1 VRTWV
6 NDAELMHR
14 RRWFTLAIICMS
26 LMVIGLDNT
35 ILNVAIPTLGRQL
48 HATTSS
54 LQWIVDIYT
63 LVFAGLLLTAGSL
76 GDRFGRYKTLTL
88 GLIIFGTGSVAS
100 ALSGSTDLLIATRAF
115 MGIGG
120 ALIMP
125 ATLSIITNVFTDSA
139 GRSKAIGIWA
149 GVAALGI
156 GIGPVAGGFLLSHF
170 YWGSVFFV
178 NIPIVATALI
188 GGWFFVPDS
197 RDPTGARVDF
207 LGALL
212 SILGLASLLWGV
224 IEAPVKG
231 WGSTTILSAF
241 LVGFVLLGAF
251 VWWELHSANPMLDMR
266 FFRNPR
272 FSAASGAVSLTFF
285 SLFGSLFLLTQYLQS
300 VHGFSPL
307 KAGAVVMPQAA
318 MMMMI
323 APLSTGFVR
332 RFGNKVV
339 VGFGLILV
347 ALSLAAFGLLTIDA
361 PLWEILAVTLVMGVG
376 MGNVMAPATD
386 SIMGSLPR
394 AKAGVGSAMNDTTR
408 QTGGAIGVAVLGSIL
423 ASRFHSSISTAAA
436 ANHLPASVTSAIHTD
451 IGSALSVSR
460 SPAGAPFARTI
471 TSIARGSFVTSFH
484 LASFVGAAVILLAA
498 AAVFVWLP
506 ARAADEE
513 AAPLPAATPAERS
526 EAPAML
532 DNLEPAFDG

>member
-1 VRTWV
+1 VRSRV
-6 NDAELMHR
+6 NNAELMYQ
-14 RRWFTLAIICMS
+14 RRWITLVVICMS

-35 ILNVAIPTLGRQL
+35 ILNVALPTLGHQL

-76 GDRFGRYKTLTL
+76 GDRFGRYKTLTI
-88 GLIIFGTGSVAS
+88 GLLIFGTGSLAS
-100 ALSGSTDLLIATRAF
+100 ALSGSTDALIATRAF

-120 ALIMP
+120 AFIMP

-156 GIGPVAGGFLLSHF
+156 GIGPVAGGFLLTHF

-178 NIPIVATALI
+178 NLPIVVAALI

-207 LGALL
+207 VGALL
-212 SILGLASLLWGV
+212 SIAGLASILWGV
-224 IEAPVKG
+224 IEAPVRG
-231 WGSTTILSAF
+231 WGSTSIVTAF
-241 LVGFVLLGAF
+241 LAGFAILGGF

-307 KAGAVVMPQAA
+307 KAGAVVIPQAA

-332 RFGNKVV
+332 RFGNKLV
-339 VGFGLILV
+339 VGFGLVLV
-347 ALSLAAFGLLTIDA
+347 ALSLGAFGLLSISA
-361 PLWEILAVTLVMGVG
+361 PLWEILAVTLLMGVG

-423 ASRFHSSISTAAA
+423 ASKFHSSITAAA
-436 ANHLPASVTSAIHTD
+436 SARHLPATVTSAIHTD
-451 IGSALSVSR
+451 IGTALNVANT
-460 SPAGAPFARTI
+460 PANPLKQTI
-471 TSIARGSFVTSFH
+471 TTIARQSFVTSFH

-498 AAVFVWLP
+498 TAVFVWLP

-513 AAPLPAATPAERS
+513 PAPAAAEPAPV
-526 EAPAML
+526 EAPALAAWDAM
-532 DNLEPAFDG
+532 EPAFDA

>member
-1 VRTWV
+1 VPTPQVLEVLMRSWV
-6 NDAELMHR
+6 HDPELMYR
-14 RRWFTLAIICMS
+14 RRWITLVVICMS

-35 ILNVAIPTLGRQL
+35 ILNVALPTLGRQL

-76 GDRFGRYKTLTL
+76 GDRFGRYKTLTI
-88 GLIIFGTGSVAS
+88 GLFIFGTGSVAS
-100 ALSGSTDLLIATRAF
+100 ALAGSTDALIATRAF
-115 MGIGG
+115 MGVGG

-125 ATLSIITNVFTDSA
+125 ATLSIITNVFTDPR

-156 GIGPVAGGFLLSHF
+156 GIGPVAGGFLLTHF

-178 NIPIVATALI
+178 NVPIVVAALI

-197 RDPTGARVDF
+197 RDPTGARIDF
-207 LGALL
+207 VGALL
-212 SILGLASLLWGV
+212 SIAGLAAILWGV
-224 IEAPVKG
+224 IEAPAKG
-231 WGSTTILSAF
+231 WASTPILTAF
-241 LVGFVLLGAF
+241 VAGFSILGGF

-307 KAGAVVMPQAA
+307 KAGAVVIPQAA
-318 MMMMI
+318 MMMMM
-323 APLSTGFVR
+323 APLSTVVVR
-332 RFGNKVV
+332 RFGNKLV
-339 VGFGLILV
+339 VGFGLVVV
-347 ALSLAAFGLLTIDA
+347 AISLGAFGLLSVDA
-361 PLWEILAVTLVMGVG
+361 PLWEILVITLLMGVG

-423 ASRFHSSISTAAA
+423 ASKFHSSMSAAA
-436 ANHLPASVTSAIHTD
+436 AGHHLPATVSSAIHTD
-451 IGSALSVSR
+451 IGSALTIAR
-460 SPAGAPFARTI
+460 TPAGE
-471 TSIARGSFVTSFH
+471 SFVTAFH
-484 LASFVGAAVILLAA
+484 LASYVGAAVIVLAA
-498 AAVFVWLP
+498 AAVFIWLP

-513 AAPLPAATPAERS
+513 AAPVIASTPADR
-526 EAPAML
+526 PARPAWDEM
-532 DNLEPAFDG
+532 EPAFDA

>member
-1 VRTWV
+1 
-6 NDAELMHR
+6 
-14 RRWFTLAIICMS
+14 
-26 LMVIGLDNT
+26 
-35 ILNVAIPTLGRQL
+35 
-48 HATTSS
+48 
-54 LQWIVDIYT
+54 
-63 LVFAGLLLTAGSL
+63 
-76 GDRFGRYKTLTL
+76 
-88 GLIIFGTGSVAS
+88 
-100 ALSGSTDLLIATRAF
+100 
-115 MGIGG
+115 
-120 ALIMP
+120 
-125 ATLSIITNVFTDSA
+125 
-139 GRSKAIGIWA
+139 
-149 GVAALGI
+149 
-156 GIGPVAGGFLLSHF
+156 
-170 YWGSVFFV
+170 
-178 NIPIVATALI
+178 
-188 GGWFFVPDS
+188 
-197 RDPTGARVDF
+197 
-207 LGALL
+207 
-212 SILGLASLLWGV
+212 
-224 IEAPVKG
+224 
-231 WGSTTILSAF
+231 
-241 LVGFVLLGAF
+241 
-251 VWWELHSANPMLDMR
+251 
-266 FFRNPR
+266 
-272 FSAASGAVSLTFF
+272 
-285 SLFGSLFLLTQYLQS
+285 LFLLTQYLQS

-339 VGFGLILV
+339 VGFGLILF

>member
-1 VRTWV
+1 
-6 NDAELMHR
+6 MYR
-14 RRWFTLAIICMS
+14 RRWITLVVICMS

-100 ALSGSTDLLIATRAF
+100 ALAGSTDALIATRAF
-115 MGIGG
+115 MGVGG

-125 ATLSIITNVFTDSA
+125 ATLSIITNVFTDPR

-156 GIGPVAGGFLLSHF
+156 GIGPVAGGFLLTHF

-178 NIPIVATALI
+178 NVPIVIAALI

-197 RDPTGARVDF
+197 RDPTGARIDF
-207 LGALL
+207 ARRPAVHRRPGRHPVGRHRGTDQGVGIDPHPHRPSSPAF
-212 SILGLASLLWGV
+212 SILGG
-224 IEAPVKG
+224 
-231 WGSTTILSAF
+231 
-241 LVGFVLLGAF
+241 F
-251 VWWELHSANPMLDMR
+251 VWWELHSASPMLDMR

-307 KAGAVVMPQAA
+307 KAGAVVIPQAA
-318 MMMMI
+318 MMMMM
-323 APLSTGFVR
+323 APLSTVFVR
-332 RFGNKVV
+332 RFGNKLV
-339 VGFGLILV
+339 VGFGLVVV
-347 ALSLAAFGLLTIDA
+347 AVSLGAFGLLSVDA
-361 PLWEILAVTLVMGVG
+361 PLWQILVITLLMGVG

-423 ASRFHSSISTAAA
+423 ASKFHSSMSAAA
-436 ANHLPASVTSAIHTD
+436 CRASSARHGELGD
-451 IGSALSVSR
+451 PHRYRLGADDCPHADRRPLR
-460 SPAGAPFARTI
+460 SDHRRSSPGRASSPPFTWRPM
-471 TSIARGSFVTSFH
+471 S
-484 LASFVGAAVILLAA
+484 
-498 AAVFVWLP
+498 
-506 ARAADEE
+506 
-513 AAPLPAATPAERS
+513 ERR
-526 EAPAML
+526 
-532 DNLEPAFDG
+532 